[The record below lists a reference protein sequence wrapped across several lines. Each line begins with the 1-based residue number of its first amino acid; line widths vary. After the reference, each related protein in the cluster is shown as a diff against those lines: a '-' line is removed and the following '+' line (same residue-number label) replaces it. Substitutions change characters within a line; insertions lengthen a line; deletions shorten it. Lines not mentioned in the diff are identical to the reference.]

1 MTDHAIAM
9 PRRTSAMER
18 YLAAE
23 TRLWQHYGLVPR
35 ERFVEI
41 ARPRTKLRVL
51 EAGSGPPVLFL
62 HGTVGP
68 GSWPSLVAGLPG
80 FRSLVLDRPGWGLST
95 PVEFPRSGY
104 RAFVADLLAASL
116 DALDIDRVDVVG
128 GSIGDL
134 WALSLAEHHPDRVG
148 RIALLGA
155 GPLAPAVPVPPFIRV
170 VSSPIG
176 AIIVRLPVSTDR
188 VRSILRDSGHGP
200 SLDAGRIPDAFVEW
214 WVANDTQTIA
224 MRHERSMVRRVVDG
238 SSYRAGI
245 LFDDD
250 ALRLIDAPVLLVYGT
265 ADQTGDAGI
274 WRAFTTAL
282 PNGSLELIDG
292 AGHMPWFDDP
302 GRVAALVDGFLARP
316 AVEAM
321 VPDARS
327 APATRPPVPAV
338 RS

>member
-1 MTDHAIAM
+1 MTDQAIAM

-23 TRLWQHYGLVPR
+23 TRLWQHYGLEPR
-35 ERFVEI
+35 ERYVEI
-41 ARPRTKLRVL
+41 ARPRTRLRVL

-80 FRSLVLDRPGWGLST
+80 IRCLVLDRPGWGLST
-95 PVEFPRSGY
+95 PVEYPRGGY
-104 RAFVADLLAASL
+104 RPYVADLLAALL
-116 DALDIDRVDVVG
+116 DSLDIDRVDVVG

-148 RIALLGA
+148 RVAILGG
-155 GPLAPAVPVPPFIRV
+155 GPLAPAVPVPPFNRV

-176 AIIVRLPVSTDR
+176 AIIVRLPVSPDR

-200 SLDAGRIPDAFVEW
+200 SLDAGRIPEAFVAW
-214 WVANDTQTIA
+214 RVANDTETLA
-224 MRHERSMVRRVVDG
+224 MRHERAMVRRVVDG
-238 SSYRAGI
+238 SAYRAGI

-250 ALRLIDAPVLLVYGT
+250 ALRMIEAPVLLVYGT
-265 ADQTGDAGI
+265 ADKTGDAGI

-282 PNGSLELIDG
+282 PNGSLELIEG
-292 AGHMPWFDDP
+292 AGHMPWFDEP
-302 GRVAALVDGFLARP
+302 ARVAALVDGFLAPSAGDP
-316 AVEAM
+316 APLEA
-321 VPDARS
+321 VYAGRSRS
-327 APATRPPVPAV
+327 AGPM
-338 RS
+338 